1 MEPLRRPVIPPRP
14 GTLADTKHFKNCM
27 YSSRTVDVFSG
38 STRQKK
44 HRTGTVMSRTPS
56 DTITWGMMLRKLP
69 SIAKAIPRVVRGM
82 KVANVKD
89 PTQPCGLGWSFE
101 QATLR
106 NPDGPALLYGDV
118 ALTYAQVNQWA
129 NRIAHHFIEQGI
141 GKGDVVAVFI
151 ENRPELL
158 VTILAVAKVG
168 AISALLNTS
177 QTRDT
182 LVHSVNL
189 VKPVAIVVG
198 EELVP
203 AFVAVREKVSIEAM
217 RTWFVADQDT
227 CSHPGIAPPGFT
239 NLMTASLDADSENP
253 ASSQQVFF
261 DDACFYIYT
270 SGTTGLPKAGVF
282 KHGRWM
288 RSSASF
294 GMIALDMRPDDVVYC
309 TLPLY
314 HATGLCVC
322 WGSAVS
328 GASGFAIRRKFSAS
342 QFWSDVDKYRATTIG
357 YVGELCR
364 YLVDQPPCAEDGT
377 HGVRK
382 MIGNGLRPGAW
393 RAFKSRFAVEHI
405 CELYAASDGNIGFSN
420 ILNFDNTVG
429 FSLMSWEL
437 AAYDHDNGAPTR
449 GANGFMRKVG
459 KGEQGLLLAKID
471 DKAPLDGYTD
481 PQKTEKVVLHDV
493 FEKGDRYFNTGD
505 LLRNIG
511 FGHAQFVD
519 RLGDTYRWKGENV
532 STTEV
537 ENILLKYPHISEA
550 VAYGVEISNTNGRA
564 GMAAITPAE
573 SLATLD
579 FSELLAFVREQMPS
593 YAVPLFLRVKV
604 KMETTGTFKYQ
615 KTRLKDEAFDPHRT
629 GDDPIYAW
637 LPGTE
642 TYVQVTEQVLAD
654 IQGGKHRY

>member
-1 MEPLRRPVIPPRP
+1 M
-14 GTLADTKHFKNCM
+14 K
-27 YSSRTVDVFSG
+27 
-38 STRQKK
+38 
-44 HRTGTVMSRTPS
+44 RTPN

-69 SIAKAIPRVVRGM
+69 TIAKTIPRVVKGL

-89 PTQPCGLGWSFE
+89 PTQPCGLGWCFE

-106 NPDGPALLYGDV
+106 NPDGPALLQDDV
-118 ALTYAQVNQWA
+118 ALTYTQVNQWA
-129 NRIAHHFIEQGI
+129 NRIAHHLIDQGI

-182 LVHSVNL
+182 LVHSLSL
-189 VKPVAIVVG
+189 VAPVAIVVG
-198 EELVP
+198 GELVP
-203 AFVAVREKVSIEAM
+203 AFSQVREQVSIAPV
-217 RTWFVADQDT
+217 RTWFVSDQAT
-227 CSHPGIAPPGFT
+227 YNHPGIAPDGFV
-239 NLMTASLDADSENP
+239 NLMAASADAADANP

-261 DDACFYIYT
+261 DDPCFYIYT

-294 GMIALDMRPDDVVYC
+294 GLIALDMQPHDIVYC

-314 HATGLCVC
+314 HGTGLCVC
-322 WGSAVS
+322 WGSAIS

-342 QFWSDVDKYRATTIG
+342 QFWSDVRKYHATTLG

-364 YLVDQPPCAEDGT
+364 YLVDQPPSADDRQHSVT
-377 HGVRK
+377 K

-393 RAFKSRFAVEHI
+393 NAFKTRFGVKHI

-420 ILNFDNTVG
+420 ILNFDHTVG
-429 FSLMSWEL
+429 FSLMAWEL
-437 AAYDHDNGAPTR
+437 VSYDHESGQPIRNAK
-449 GANGFMRKVG
+449 GFMNKVA
-459 KGEQGLLLAKID
+459 KGEQGLLLARID

-481 PQKTEKVVLHDV
+481 PQKTAKVVFHDV
-493 FEKGDRYFNTGD
+493 FKKGDCYFNTGD

-537 ENILLKYPHISEA
+537 ENILLQYPHISEA
-550 VAYGVEISNTNGRA
+550 VAYGVEVHNTNGRA

-579 FSELLAFVREQMPS
+579 FSELLDFARQQMPA

-615 KTRLKDEAFDPHRT
+615 KTRLKEEAFDPGKT

-637 LPGTE
+637 LPGTQ

-654 IQGGKHRY
+654 IHGGKYRY

>member
-1 MEPLRRPVIPPRP
+1 MRH
-14 GTLADTKHFKNCM
+14 A
-27 YSSRTVDVFSG
+27 S
-38 STRQKK
+38 
-44 HRTGTVMSRTPS
+44 S
-56 DTITWGMMLRKLP
+56 DTITWSMMLRKLP
-69 SIAKAIPRVVRGM
+69 TIAKAIPRVVKGM
-82 KVANVKD
+82 KVANVTD
-89 PTQPCGLGWSFE
+89 PTQTCGLGWTFE

-106 NPDGPALLYGDV
+106 NPEGQAILQDDV
-118 ALTYAQVNQWA
+118 LLTYAQVNQWA
-129 NRIAHHFIEQGI
+129 NRIAHYLSAQGI

-158 VTILAVAKVG
+158 VTILALAKLG
-168 AISALLNTS
+168 AVSALLNTS

-182 LVHSVNL
+182 LIHSVNL
-189 VKPVAIVVG
+189 VAPVAIVLG
-198 EELVP
+198 EELQP
-203 AFVAVREKVSIEAM
+203 AFAAIREQVSIPAQ
-217 RTWFVADQDT
+217 RTWFIADRGT
-227 CSHPGIAPPGFT
+227 YSHPGIAPEGYV
-239 NLMTASLDADSENP
+239 NLISASADACTENP
-253 ASSQQVFF
+253 PSSGEVFF
-261 DDACFYIYT
+261 DDPCFYIYT

-294 GMIALDMRPDDVVYC
+294 GMIALNMTPDDVVYC

-322 WGSAVS
+322 WGSAIN

-342 QFWSDVDKYRATTIG
+342 QFWPDVRRYNATTLG

-364 YLVDQPPCAEDGT
+364 YLVDQPPSADDSR
-377 HGVRK
+377 HAVRK

-393 RAFKSRFAVEHI
+393 AEFKTRFAVEHI

-420 ILNFDNTVG
+420 ILNFDNTIG
-429 FSLMSWEL
+429 FSLMAWEL
-437 AAYDHDNGAPTR
+437 VAYDHDSGQPLRSAD
-449 GANGFMRKVG
+449 GFMRKVG
-459 KGEQGLLLAKID
+459 KGEQGLLLARID
-471 DKAPLDGYTD
+471 EKAPLDGYTD
-481 PQKTEKVVLHDV
+481 PQKTAKVVLHDV
-493 FEKGDRYFNTGD
+493 FSKGDRFFNTGD

-537 ENILLKYPHISEA
+537 ENLLLQHPHISEA
-550 VAYGVEISNTNGRA
+550 VAYGVEVRNTNGRA

-579 FSELLAFVREQMPS
+579 FAELLAFARQRMPA

-615 KTRLKDEAFDPHRT
+615 KTRLKNEGFDPGQT
-629 GDDPIYAW
+629 GEDPIYAW
-637 LPGTE
+637 LPGTQ
-642 TYVQVTEQVLAD
+642 TYVQVTDEILAD
-654 IQGGKHRY
+654 IHQGKYRY

>member
-1 MEPLRRPVIPPRP
+1 M
-14 GTLADTKHFKNCM
+14 
-27 YSSRTVDVFSG
+27 
-38 STRQKK
+38 
-44 HRTGTVMSRTPS
+44 S

-69 SIAKAIPRVVRGM
+69 SIAITLPRVIKGM
-82 KVANVKD
+82 KVANVTD
-89 PTQPCGLGWSFE
+89 PTQACGLAWSFE

-106 NPDGPALLYGDV
+106 NPNGPALLHDAV
-118 ALTYAQVNQWA
+118 SLSYAQVNQWA
-129 NRIAHHFIEQGI
+129 NRIAHHLISQGI
-141 GKGDVVAVFI
+141 GKGDVIAVFI

-168 AISALLNTS
+168 AVSALLNTS
-177 QTRDT
+177 QTGDA
-182 LVHSVNL
+182 LVHSLNL
-189 VKPVAIVVG
+189 VTPTAIVVG
-198 EELVP
+198 EELIQG
-203 AFVAVREKVSIEAM
+203 FLAVCERVSIAM
-217 RTWFVADQDT
+217 SRRWFVADQDT
-227 CSHPGIAPPGFT
+227 YDHPGLAPEGFI
-239 NLMTASLDADSENP
+239 NLMTASIDADSDNP
-253 ASSQQVFF
+253 ASSQQIFF
-261 DDACFYIYT
+261 DDPCFYIYT

-288 RSSASF
+288 RSCASF
-294 GMIALDMRPDDVVYC
+294 GMIALDMRPTDIVYC
-309 TLPLY
+309 PLPLY

-328 GASGFAIRRKFSAS
+328 GAAGFAMRRKFSAS
-342 QFWSDVDKYRATTIG
+342 RFWSDVRTYRATTLG

-364 YLVDQPPCAEDGT
+364 YLVDQPPAADDRQHAVT
-377 HGVRK
+377 R

-393 RAFKSRFAVEHI
+393 RAFKTRFGVRHI
-405 CELYAASDGNIGFSN
+405 CELYAASDGNIGFTN

-437 AAYDHDNGAPTR
+437 AAYDHDSGAPIR
-449 GANGFMRKVG
+449 AANGFMRKVG

-481 PQKTEKVVLHDV
+481 PQKTEKVVLRDV
-493 FEKGDRYFNTGD
+493 FVKGDRYFNTGD

-537 ENILLKYPHISEA
+537 ENMLLRHPQVSEA
-550 VAYGVEISNTNGRA
+550 VAYGVQIHNTNGRA

-579 FSELLAFVREQMPS
+579 FSELLAFLRQQLPA

-615 KTRLKDEAFDPHRT
+615 KNRLKDEAFDPVKT

-637 LPGTE
+637 LPGTD
-642 TYVQVTEQVLAD
+642 TYVQVTGPLLAN
-654 IQGGKHRY
+654 IQGGRYRY

>member
-1 MEPLRRPVIPPRP
+1 M
-14 GTLADTKHFKNCM
+14 
-27 YSSRTVDVFSG
+27 
-38 STRQKK
+38 
-44 HRTGTVMSRTPS
+44 S
-56 DTITWGMMLRKLP
+56 DTITWSMMLRKLP
-69 SIAKAIPRVVRGM
+69 SIAKAIPRVVKGM

-89 PTQPCGLGWSFE
+89 PTQACGLGWTFE

-106 NPDGPALLYGDV
+106 NPDGPALLQGDV
-118 ALTYAQVNQWA
+118 TLSYAQVNQWA
-129 NRIAHHFIEQGI
+129 NRIAHHLITQGI
-141 GKGDVVAVFI
+141 RKGDVVAVFL

-182 LVHSVNL
+182 LAHSLNL
-189 VKPVAIVVG
+189 VAPAAIIVG

-203 AFVAVREKVSIEAM
+203 AFSAVHERVSIEPT

-227 CSHPGIAPPGFT
+227 YRHPGHAPDGFI
-239 NLMTASLDADSENP
+239 NLMSASAQASSENP

-261 DDACFYIYT
+261 DDPCFYIYT

-294 GMIALDMRPDDVVYC
+294 GQIALNMQPEDVVYC

-322 WGSAVS
+322 WGAAIS
-328 GASGFAIRRKFSAS
+328 GAAGFAIRRKFSAS
-342 QFWSDVDKYRATTIG
+342 QFWSDVRKYQATTLG

-364 YLVDQPPCAEDGT
+364 YLVDQPPTAEDSK
-377 HGVRK
+377 HRVSK

-393 RAFKSRFAVEHI
+393 REFKTRFAVEHI
-405 CELYAASDGNIGFSN
+405 CELYAASDGNIGFTN
-420 ILNFDNTVG
+420 ILNFDNTIG
-429 FSLMSWEL
+429 FSLMAWEL
-437 AAYDHDNGAPTR
+437 VAYDHDSGLPIRDAK
-449 GANGFMRKVG
+449 GFMRKVA
-459 KGEQGLLLAKID
+459 KGEQGLLLARID

-493 FEKGDRYFNTGD
+493 FTRGDRYFNTGD

-537 ENILLKYPHISEA
+537 ENILLQHPNISEA
-550 VAYGVEISNTNGRA
+550 VAYGVEIHNTNGRA

-579 FSELLAFVREQMPS
+579 FSELLAFAREQMPA

-615 KTRLKDEAFDPHRT
+615 KTRLKDEAFDPGKT

-637 LPGTE
+637 LPGTQ
-642 TYVQVTEQVLAD
+642 TYVQVTDQILAD
-654 IQGGKHRY
+654 IRGGKYRY

>member
-1 MEPLRRPVIPPRP
+1 MRH
-14 GTLADTKHFKNCM
+14 A
-27 YSSRTVDVFSG
+27 
-38 STRQKK
+38 
-44 HRTGTVMSRTPS
+44 PS

-69 SIAKAIPRVVRGM
+69 MIAKAIPRVVKGM
-82 KVANVKD
+82 KAANVTD
-89 PTQPCGLGWSFE
+89 PTQSCGLGWTFE

-106 NPDGPALLYGDV
+106 NPDGPALMQGDV
-118 ALTYAQVNQWA
+118 RLTYAQVNQWA
-129 NRIAHHFIEQGI
+129 NRIAHYLSGQGI

-158 VTILAVAKVG
+158 VTILALAKVG
-168 AISALLNTS
+168 AVSALLNTA

-182 LVHSVNL
+182 LIHSVNL
-189 VKPVAIVVG
+189 VAPVAIVVG
-198 EELVP
+198 EELLP
-203 AFVAVREKVSIEAM
+203 AFAAVREHVSIAVQ
-217 RTWFVADQDT
+217 RIWFVADQDT
-227 CSHPGIAPPGFT
+227 YSHPGIAPEGHI
-239 NLMTASLDADSENP
+239 NLISASVDASSDNP
-253 ASSQQVFF
+253 PSSQQIFCN
-261 DDACFYIYT
+261 DPCFYIYT

-294 GMIALDMRPDDVVYC
+294 GMIALDMSPDDVVYC

-322 WGSAVS
+322 WGSAVN
-328 GASGFAIRRKFSAS
+328 GAAGFAIRRKFSAS
-342 QFWSDVDKYRATTIG
+342 QFWNDVRRYRATTIG

-364 YLVDQPPCAEDGT
+364 YLVDQPPNADDSR
-377 HGVRK
+377 HDVRK

-393 RAFKSRFAVEHI
+393 AEFKSRFAVEHI
-405 CELYAASDGNIGFSN
+405 CELYAASDGNIGFTN
-420 ILNFDNTVG
+420 VLNFDNTIG
-429 FSLMSWEL
+429 FSLMAWEL
-437 AAYDHDNGAPTR
+437 VAYDHDTGEPLRSAD
-449 GANGFMRKVG
+449 GFMRKVG
-459 KGEQGLLLAKID
+459 KGEQGLLLARID
-471 DKAPLDGYTD
+471 EKAPLDGYTD
-481 PQKTEKVVLHDV
+481 PQKTARVVLHDV
-493 FEKGDRYFNTGD
+493 FSKGDRYFNTGD

-537 ENILLKYPHISEA
+537 ENLLLQHPHISEA
-550 VAYGVEISNTNGRA
+550 VAYGVEIPNTNGRA

-579 FSELLAFVREQMPS
+579 FAELLAFARERLPA

-615 KTRLKDEAFDPHRT
+615 KTRLKNEAFDPSQT
-629 GDDPIYAW
+629 GGDPIYAW
-637 LPGTE
+637 LPGTQ
-642 TYVQVTEQVLAD
+642 TYSRVSEQVLAE
-654 IQGGKHRY
+654 ILEGKHRY

>member
-1 MEPLRRPVIPPRP
+1 
-14 GTLADTKHFKNCM
+14 
-27 YSSRTVDVFSG
+27 
-38 STRQKK
+38 
-44 HRTGTVMSRTPS
+44 MSRTS
-56 DTITWGMMLRKLP
+56 NDTITWGMMLRKLP
-69 SIAKAIPRVVRGM
+69 SIAKAIPRVVKGM
-82 KVANVKD
+82 KAANVKD
-89 PTQPCGLGWSFE
+89 PTQACGLGWSFE

-106 NPDGPALLYGDV
+106 NPDGPALLQGDV
-118 ALTYAQVNQWA
+118 TLSYSEVNQWA
-129 NRIAHHFIEQGI
+129 NRIAHHLIGQGI

-189 VKPVAIVVG
+189 VAPVAIIVG

-203 AFVAVREKVSIEAM
+203 VYLAVRDRVSIKIA

-227 CSHPGIAPPGFT
+227 SHQPGIAPEGFI
-239 NLMTASLDADSENP
+239 NLMTVSLDDASDNP
-253 ASSQQVFF
+253 ASSRQIFF
-261 DDACFYIYT
+261 DDPCFYIYT

-342 QFWSDVDKYRATTIG
+342 QFWSDVRKYQATTIG

-364 YLVDQPPCAEDGT
+364 YLVDQPPSADDSR
-377 HGVRK
+377 HDVKK

-393 RAFKSRFAVEHI
+393 NEFKTRFAVNHI
-405 CELYAASDGNIGFSN
+405 CELYAASDGNIGFTN
-420 ILNFDNTVG
+420 ILNFDNTIG

-437 AAYDHDNGAPTR
+437 VAYDHDSGAPIR
-449 GANGFMRKVG
+449 QANGLMRKVA

-481 PQKTEKVVLHDV
+481 PQKTAKVVLEDV

-537 ENILLKYPHISEA
+537 ENILLQHPHISEA
-550 VAYGVEISNTNGRA
+550 VAYGVEIRNTNGRA

-579 FSELLAFVREQMPS
+579 FSELLAFAREQMPA

-615 KTRLKDEAFDPHRT
+615 KTRLKDEAFDPGKT

-637 LPGTE
+637 LPGTQ
-642 TYVQVTEQVLAD
+642 TYVQVTEQLLSD
-654 IQGGKHRY
+654 IHGGKYRY

>member
-1 MEPLRRPVIPPRP
+1 MRH
-14 GTLADTKHFKNCM
+14 A
-27 YSSRTVDVFSG
+27 S
-38 STRQKK
+38 
-44 HRTGTVMSRTPS
+44 S
-56 DTITWGMMLRKLP
+56 DTITWSMMLRKLP
-69 SIAKAIPRVVRGM
+69 TIAKAIPRVVKGM
-82 KVANVKD
+82 KVANVTD
-89 PTQPCGLGWSFE
+89 PTQTCGLGWTFE

-106 NPDGPALLYGDV
+106 NPEGQAILQDDV
-118 ALTYAQVNQWA
+118 LLTYAQVNQWA
-129 NRIAHHFIEQGI
+129 NRIAHYLSAQGI

-158 VTILAVAKVG
+158 VTILALAKLG
-168 AISALLNTS
+168 AVSALLNTS

-182 LVHSVNL
+182 LIHSVNL
-189 VKPVAIVVG
+189 VAPVAIVLG
-198 EELVP
+198 EELQP
-203 AFVAVREKVSIEAM
+203 AFAAIREQVSIPAQ
-217 RTWFVADQDT
+217 RTWFIADRDT
-227 CSHPGIAPPGFT
+227 YSHPGIAPEGYV
-239 NLMTASLDADSENP
+239 NLISASADACTENP
-253 ASSQQVFF
+253 PSSGEVFF
-261 DDACFYIYT
+261 DDPCFYIYT

-294 GMIALDMRPDDVVYC
+294 GMIALNMTPDDVVYC

-322 WGSAVS
+322 WGSAIN

-342 QFWSDVDKYRATTIG
+342 QFWPDVRRYNATTLG

-364 YLVDQPPCAEDGT
+364 YLVDQPPSADDSR
-377 HGVRK
+377 HAVRK

-393 RAFKSRFAVEHI
+393 AEFKTRFAVEHI

-420 ILNFDNTVG
+420 ILNFDNTIG
-429 FSLMSWEL
+429 FSLMAWEL
-437 AAYDHDNGAPTR
+437 VAYDHDSGQPLRSAD
-449 GANGFMRKVG
+449 GFMRKVG
-459 KGEQGLLLAKID
+459 KGEQGLLLARID
-471 DKAPLDGYTD
+471 EKAPLDGYTD
-481 PQKTEKVVLHDV
+481 PQKTAKVVLHDV
-493 FEKGDRYFNTGD
+493 FSKGDRFFNTGD

-537 ENILLKYPHISEA
+537 ENLLLQHPHISEA
-550 VAYGVEISNTNGRA
+550 VAYGVEVRNTNGRA

-579 FSELLAFVREQMPS
+579 FAELLAFARQRMPA

-604 KMETTGTFKYQ
+604 KMETTRTFKYQ
-615 KTRLKDEAFDPHRT
+615 KTRLKNEGFDPGQT

-637 LPGTE
+637 LPGTQ
-642 TYVQVTEQVLAD
+642 TYVQVTDEILAD
-654 IQGGKHRY
+654 IHQGKYRY

>member
-1 MEPLRRPVIPPRP
+1 MRH
-14 GTLADTKHFKNCM
+14 A
-27 YSSRTVDVFSG
+27 S
-38 STRQKK
+38 
-44 HRTGTVMSRTPS
+44 S
-56 DTITWGMMLRKLP
+56 DTITWSMMLRKLP
-69 SIAKAIPRVVRGM
+69 TIAKAIPRVVKGM
-82 KVANVKD
+82 KVANVTD
-89 PTQPCGLGWSFE
+89 PTQTCGLGWTFE

-106 NPDGPALLYGDV
+106 NPEGQAILQDDV
-118 ALTYAQVNQWA
+118 LLTYAQVNQWA
-129 NRIAHHFIEQGI
+129 NRIAHYLSAQGI

-158 VTILAVAKVG
+158 VTILALAKLG
-168 AISALLNTS
+168 AVSALLNTS

-182 LVHSVNL
+182 LIHSVNL
-189 VKPVAIVVG
+189 VAPVAIVLG
-198 EELVP
+198 EELQP
-203 AFVAVREKVSIEAM
+203 AFAAIREQVSIPAQ
-217 RTWFVADQDT
+217 RTWFIADRDT
-227 CSHPGIAPPGFT
+227 YSHPGIAPEGYV
-239 NLMTASLDADSENP
+239 NLISASADACTENP
-253 ASSQQVFF
+253 PSSGEVFF
-261 DDACFYIYT
+261 DDPCFYIYT

-294 GMIALDMRPDDVVYC
+294 GLIALNMCPNDVVYC

-322 WGSAVS
+322 WGSAIN

-342 QFWSDVDKYRATTIG
+342 QFWPDVRRYNATTLG

-364 YLVDQPPCAEDGT
+364 YLVDQPPSADDSR
-377 HGVRK
+377 HAVRK

-393 RAFKSRFAVEHI
+393 AEFKTRFAVEHI

-420 ILNFDNTVG
+420 ILNFDNTIG
-429 FSLMSWEL
+429 FSLMAWEL
-437 AAYDHDNGAPTR
+437 VAYDHDSGQPLRSAD
-449 GANGFMRKVG
+449 GFMRKVG
-459 KGEQGLLLAKID
+459 KGEQGLLLARID
-471 DKAPLDGYTD
+471 EKAPLDGYTD
-481 PQKTEKVVLHDV
+481 PQKTAKVVLHDV
-493 FEKGDRYFNTGD
+493 FSKGDRFFNSGD

-537 ENILLKYPHISEA
+537 ENLLLQHPHISEA
-550 VAYGVEISNTNGRA
+550 VAYGVEVRNTNGRA

-579 FSELLAFVREQMPS
+579 FAELLAFARQRMPA

-615 KTRLKDEAFDPHRT
+615 KTRLKNEGFDPGQT

-637 LPGTE
+637 LPGTQ
-642 TYVQVTEQVLAD
+642 TYVQVTDEILAD
-654 IQGGKHRY
+654 IHQGKYRY

>member
-1 MEPLRRPVIPPRP
+1 
-14 GTLADTKHFKNCM
+14 
-27 YSSRTVDVFSG
+27 
-38 STRQKK
+38 
-44 HRTGTVMSRTPS
+44 MSRTLN

-69 SIAKAIPRVVRGM
+69 SIAKAIPRVVKGM
-82 KVANVKD
+82 KAANVKD

-106 NPDGPALLYGDV
+106 NPDGPALLQGEV

-129 NRIAHHFIEQGI
+129 NRIAHHLIAQGI
-141 GKGDVVAVFI
+141 GKGDVVAIFI

-182 LVHSVNL
+182 LAHSLNL
-189 VKPVAIVVG
+189 VAPVAIVVG

-203 AFVAVREKVSIEAM
+203 AFNAVRERVSIDAA
-217 RTWFVADQDT
+217 RTWFVADRDT
-227 CSHPGIAPPGFT
+227 YRDPGNSPDDFI
-239 NLMTASLDADSENP
+239 NLMTVSAQACSDNP
-253 ASSQQVFF
+253 VSSQQVFL
-261 DDACFYIYT
+261 DDPCFYIYT

-294 GMIALDMRPDDVVYC
+294 GLIALDMQPQDVVYC

-322 WGSAVS
+322 WGSAIS

-342 QFWSDVDKYRATTIG
+342 QFWSDVRKYRATTLG

-364 YLVDQPPCAEDGT
+364 YLVDQPRSVDDSRHSVT
-377 HGVRK
+377 K

-393 RAFKSRFAVEHI
+393 SEFKTRFAIDHI
-405 CELYAASDGNIGFSN
+405 CELYAASDGNIGFTN
-420 ILNFDNTVG
+420 ILNFDNTIG
-429 FSLMSWEL
+429 FSLMAWEL
-437 AAYDHDNGAPTR
+437 VAYDHDSGAPTR
-449 GANGFMRKVG
+449 DTKGFMRKVA
-459 KGEQGLLLAKID
+459 KGEQGLLLARID

-481 PQKTEKVVLHDV
+481 PQKTAKVVLHDV
-493 FEKGDRYFNTGD
+493 FKKGDRYFNTGD

-537 ENILLKYPHISEA
+537 ENILLQHPQIAEA
-550 VAYGVEISNTNGRA
+550 VAYGVEIHNTNGRA

-579 FSELLAFVREQMPS
+579 FSELLAFARQQMPA

-615 KTRLKDEAFDPHRT
+615 KTRLKDEAFDPNKT

-637 LPGTE
+637 LPGTQ
-642 TYVQVTEQVLAD
+642 TYVQVTQQVLAD
-654 IQGGKHRY
+654 IQDGKYRY

>member
-1 MEPLRRPVIPPRP
+1 MLS
-14 GTLADTKHFKNCM
+14 
-27 YSSRTVDVFSG
+27 YS
-38 STRQKK
+38 
-44 HRTGTVMSRTPS
+44 
-56 DTITWGMMLRKLP
+56 
-69 SIAKAIPRVVRGM
+69 
-82 KVANVKD
+82 
-89 PTQPCGLGWSFE
+89 E
-101 QATLR
+101 
-106 NPDGPALLYGDV
+106 
-118 ALTYAQVNQWA
+118 VNQWA
-129 NRIAHHFIEQGI
+129 NRIAHHLIDQGI

-189 VKPVAIVVG
+189 VAPVAIIVG

-203 AFVAVREKVSIEAM
+203 AYLEVCDRVAIKTA

-227 CSHPGIAPPGFT
+227 SRQPGIAPEGFI
-239 NLMTASLDADSENP
+239 NLMTVSLDDATDNP
-253 ASSQQVFF
+253 ASSQQIFF
-261 DDACFYIYT
+261 DDPCFYIYT

-342 QFWSDVDKYRATTIG
+342 QFWNDVRKYRATTIG

-364 YLVDQPPCAEDGT
+364 YLVDQSPSADDSQ
-377 HGVRK
+377 HDVKK

-393 RAFKSRFAVEHI
+393 NEFKTRFAVNHI
-405 CELYAASDGNIGFSN
+405 CELYAASDGNIGFTN
-420 ILNFDNTVG
+420 ILNFNNTIG

-437 AAYDHDNGAPTR
+437 VAYDHDSGAPIR
-449 GANGFMRKVG
+449 KANGLMRKVA

-481 PQKTEKVVLHDV
+481 PQKTAKVVLHDV
-493 FEKGDRYFNTGD
+493 FQKGDRYFNTGD

-537 ENILLKYPHISEA
+537 ENILLQHPHISEA
-550 VAYGVEISNTNGRA
+550 VAYGVEIRNTNGRA

-579 FSELLAFVREQMPS
+579 FSELLAFAREQMPA

-615 KTRLKDEAFDPHRT
+615 KTRLKDEAFDPGRT

-637 LPGTE
+637 LPGTQ
-642 TYVQVTEQVLAD
+642 TYVQVTEQLLTD
-654 IQGGKHRY
+654 IHGGKYRY

>member
-1 MEPLRRPVIPPRP
+1 M
-14 GTLADTKHFKNCM
+14 
-27 YSSRTVDVFSG
+27 
-38 STRQKK
+38 
-44 HRTGTVMSRTPS
+44 S

-69 SIAKAIPRVVRGM
+69 TIAKAIPRVVKGM

-106 NPDGPALLYGDV
+106 NPDGLALLQDEV
-118 ALTYAQVNQWA
+118 ALTYTQVNQWA
-129 NRIAHHFIEQGI
+129 NRIAHHLIAQGI
-141 GKGDVVAVFI
+141 GKGDVVAIFI

-168 AISALLNTS
+168 AISALLNTL

-182 LVHSVNL
+182 LVHSLNL
-189 VKPVAIVVG
+189 VAPVAIIVG

-203 AFVAVREKVSIEAM
+203 AVSAVRERFSIAQT
-217 RTWFVADQDT
+217 RTWVVADCDT
-227 CSHPGIAPPGFT
+227 YRQSGISPDGFI
-239 NLMTASLDADSENP
+239 NLMTASVDAPDGNP

-288 RSSASF
+288 KAYGSF
-294 GMIALDMRPDDVVYC
+294 GMIALDMRPDDIVYC

-314 HATGLCVC
+314 HGTGLCVS
-322 WGSAVS
+322 WGSALA

-342 QFWSDVDKYRATTIG
+342 QFWDDARKFKATTTC

-364 YLVDQPPCAEDGT
+364 YLIDQPPAGNDGDNP
-377 HGVRK
+377 VVK
-382 MIGNGLRPGAW
+382 MIGNGLRAGVW
-393 RAFKSRFAVEHI
+393 IDFKTRFNIERV
-405 CELYAASDGNIGFSN
+405 CELYAASDGNIGFTN

-429 FSLMSWEL
+429 FALNAWSLVE
-437 AAYDHDNGAPTR
+437 YEHDTGEPR
-449 GANGFMRKVG
+449 RSANGFMKKVG
-459 KGEQGLLLAKID
+459 KGGQGLLLAKID
-471 DKAPLDGYTD
+471 DNAPFDGYTD
-481 PQKTEKVVLHDV
+481 PEKNKKVVLYDV
-493 FEKGDRYFNTGD
+493 FEKGDRYFNSGD
-505 LLRNIG
+505 LIRDIG

-537 ENILLKYPHISEA
+537 ENIMVQHPHIVEA
-550 VAYGVEISNTNGRA
+550 VAYGVEIKNTNGRA
-564 GMAAITPAE
+564 GMAAITPSAPLE
-573 SLATLD
+573 QLD
-579 FSELLAFVREQMPS
+579 FCDLLRFVKSQMPH
-593 YAVPLFLRVKV
+593 YAVPMFLRIKTC
-604 KMETTGTFKYQ
+604 METTGTFKYQ
-615 KTRLKDEAFDPHRT
+615 KTKLKTEAFDPSQT
-629 GDDPIYAW
+629 GEDPVYAW

-642 TYVQVTEQVLAD
+642 TYVRVTEQVLQD
-654 IQGGKHRY
+654 IHGGKFRY

>member
-1 MEPLRRPVIPPRP
+1 MRH
-14 GTLADTKHFKNCM
+14 A
-27 YSSRTVDVFSG
+27 S
-38 STRQKK
+38 
-44 HRTGTVMSRTPS
+44 S
-56 DTITWGMMLRKLP
+56 DTITWSMMLRKLP
-69 SIAKAIPRVVRGM
+69 TIAKAIPRVVKGM
-82 KVANVKD
+82 KVANVTD
-89 PTQPCGLGWSFE
+89 PTQTCGLGWTFE

-106 NPDGPALLYGDV
+106 NPEGQAILQDNVL
-118 ALTYAQVNQWA
+118 LTYAQVNQWA
-129 NRIAHHFIEQGI
+129 NRIAHYLSAQGI

-158 VTILAVAKVG
+158 VTILALAKLG
-168 AISALLNTS
+168 AVSALLNTS

-182 LVHSVNL
+182 LIHSVNL
-189 VKPVAIVVG
+189 VAPVAIVLG
-198 EELVP
+198 EELQP
-203 AFVAVREKVSIEAM
+203 AFAAIREQVSIPAQ
-217 RTWFVADQDT
+217 RTWFIADRDT
-227 CSHPGIAPPGFT
+227 YSHPGIAPEGYV
-239 NLMTASLDADSENP
+239 NLISASADACTENP
-253 ASSQQVFF
+253 PSSGEVFF
-261 DDACFYIYT
+261 DDPCFYIYT

-294 GMIALDMRPDDVVYC
+294 GMIALNMTPDDVVYC

-322 WGSAVS
+322 WGSAIN

-342 QFWSDVDKYRATTIG
+342 QFWPDVRRYNATTLG

-364 YLVDQPPCAEDGT
+364 YLVDQPPSADDSR
-377 HGVRK
+377 HAVRK

-393 RAFKSRFAVEHI
+393 AEFKTRFAVEHI

-420 ILNFDNTVG
+420 ILNFDNTIG
-429 FSLMSWEL
+429 FSLMAWEL
-437 AAYDHDNGAPTR
+437 VAYDHDSGQPLRSAD
-449 GANGFMRKVG
+449 GFMRKVG
-459 KGEQGLLLAKID
+459 KGEQGLLLARID
-471 DKAPLDGYTD
+471 EKAPLDGYTD
-481 PQKTEKVVLHDV
+481 PQKTAKVVLHDV
-493 FEKGDRYFNTGD
+493 FSKGDRFFNTGD

-537 ENILLKYPHISEA
+537 ENLLLQHPHISEA
-550 VAYGVEISNTNGRA
+550 VAYGVEVRNTNGRA

-579 FSELLAFVREQMPS
+579 FAELLAFARQRMPA

-615 KTRLKDEAFDPHRT
+615 KTRLKNEGFDPGQT

-637 LPGTE
+637 LPGTQ
-642 TYVQVTEQVLAD
+642 TYVQVTDEILAD
-654 IQGGKHRY
+654 IHQGKYRY

>member
-1 MEPLRRPVIPPRP
+1 
-14 GTLADTKHFKNCM
+14 
-27 YSSRTVDVFSG
+27 
-38 STRQKK
+38 
-44 HRTGTVMSRTPS
+44 MSHASS
-56 DTITWGMMLRKLP
+56 DTITWSMMLRKLP
-69 SIAKAIPRVVRGM
+69 TIAKAIPRVVKGM
-82 KVANVKD
+82 KVANVTD
-89 PTQPCGLGWSFE
+89 PTQTCGLGWTFE

-106 NPDGPALLYGDV
+106 NPEGLSLLHGDV
-118 ALTYAQVNQWA
+118 LLTYAQANQWA
-129 NRIAHHFIEQGI
+129 NRIAHYLSAQGI

-158 VTILAVAKVG
+158 VTILALAKLG
-168 AISALLNTS
+168 AVSALLNTS
-177 QTRDT
+177 QTRET
-182 LVHSVNL
+182 LIHSVNL
-189 VKPVAIVVG
+189 VAPVAIVLG
-198 EELVP
+198 EELQP
-203 AFVAVREKVSIEAM
+203 AFAAIREQVSITAQ
-217 RTWFVADQDT
+217 RTWFIADRDT
-227 CSHPGIAPPGFT
+227 YCHPGIAPDGYV
-239 NLMTASLDADSENP
+239 NLISASAD
-253 ASSQQVFF
+253 ASSDNPPSSGEVFF
-261 DDACFYIYT
+261 DDPCFYIYT

-294 GMIALDMRPDDVVYC
+294 GTIALNMGPDDVVYC

-322 WGSAVS
+322 WGSAIN

-342 QFWSDVDKYRATTIG
+342 QFWKDVRRYRATTIG

-364 YLVDQPPCAEDGT
+364 YLVDQPPSADDSRHE
-377 HGVRK
+377 VRK

-393 RAFKSRFAVEHI
+393 AEFKTRFAVEHI

-420 ILNFDNTVG
+420 ILNFDNTIG
-429 FSLMSWEL
+429 FSLMAWEL
-437 AAYDHDNGAPTR
+437 VAYDHDSGEPLRSTD
-449 GANGFMRKVG
+449 GFMRKVG
-459 KGEQGLLLAKID
+459 KGEQGLLLARID
-471 DKAPLDGYTD
+471 EKAPLDGYTD
-481 PQKTEKVVLHDV
+481 PQKTAKVVLHDV
-493 FEKGDRYFNTGD
+493 FSKGDRYFNTGD

-537 ENILLKYPHISEA
+537 ENLLLQHPHISEA
-550 VAYGVEISNTNGRA
+550 VAYGVEVRNTNGRA

-579 FSELLAFVREQMPS
+579 FAELLAFARQRMPA

-615 KTRLKDEAFDPHRT
+615 KTRLKNEGFDPGQT

-637 LPGTE
+637 LPGTQ
-642 TYVQVTEQVLAD
+642 TYVQVTDEVLAD
-654 IQGGKHRY
+654 IHQGKYRY

>member
-1 MEPLRRPVIPPRP
+1 MRH
-14 GTLADTKHFKNCM
+14 A
-27 YSSRTVDVFSG
+27 
-38 STRQKK
+38 
-44 HRTGTVMSRTPS
+44 PS
-56 DTITWGMMLRKLP
+56 DTITWSMMLRKLP
-69 SIAKAIPRVVRGM
+69 TIAKAIPRMVKGM
-82 KVANVKD
+82 KVANVTD
-89 PTQPCGLGWSFE
+89 PTQTCGLGWTFE

-106 NPDGPALLYGDV
+106 NPEGLAILQDNVL
-118 ALTYAQVNQWA
+118 LTYAQVNQWA
-129 NRIAHHFIEQGI
+129 NRIAHYLSAQGI

-158 VTILAVAKVG
+158 VAILALAKLG
-168 AISALLNTS
+168 AVSALLNTS

-182 LVHSVNL
+182 LIHSINL
-189 VKPVAIVVG
+189 VAPVAIVLG
-198 EELVP
+198 EELQP
-203 AFVAVREKVSIEAM
+203 AFAAIREQVSIPAQ
-217 RTWFVADQDT
+217 RTWFIADRDT
-227 CSHPGIAPPGFT
+227 YSHPGIAPEGYL
-239 NLMTASLDADSENP
+239 NLISASADASGDNP
-253 ASSQQVFF
+253 PSSGEVFF
-261 DDACFYIYT
+261 NDPCFYIYT

-294 GMIALDMRPDDVVYC
+294 GMIALNMTPDDVVYC

-322 WGSAVS
+322 WGSAIN

-342 QFWSDVDKYRATTIG
+342 QFWPDVRRYNATTLG

-364 YLVDQPPCAEDGT
+364 YLVDQPPSADDSR
-377 HGVRK
+377 HAVRK

-393 RAFKSRFAVEHI
+393 AEFKTRFAVEHI

-420 ILNFDNTVG
+420 ILNFDNTIG
-429 FSLMSWEL
+429 FSLMAWEL
-437 AAYDHDNGAPTR
+437 VAYDHDSGQPLR
-449 GANGFMRKVG
+449 SANGFMRKVG
-459 KGEQGLLLAKID
+459 KGEQGLLLARID
-471 DKAPLDGYTD
+471 EKAPLDGYTD
-481 PQKTEKVVLHDV
+481 PEKTAKVVLHDV
-493 FEKGDRYFNTGD
+493 FSKGDRFFNTGD

-537 ENILLKYPHISEA
+537 ENLLLQHPHISEA
-550 VAYGVEISNTNGRA
+550 VAYGVEVRNTNGRA

-579 FSELLAFVREQMPS
+579 FTELLAFARQRMPA

-615 KTRLKDEAFDPHRT
+615 KTRLKNEGFDPAQT

-637 LPGTE
+637 LPGTQ
-642 TYVQVTEQVLAD
+642 TYVQVTDQVLAD
-654 IQGGKHRY
+654 IHQGKYRY

>member
-1 MEPLRRPVIPPRP
+1 M
-14 GTLADTKHFKNCM
+14 K
-27 YSSRTVDVFSG
+27 
-38 STRQKK
+38 
-44 HRTGTVMSRTPS
+44 RTPN

-69 SIAKAIPRVVRGM
+69 TIAKVIPRVVKGL

-89 PTQPCGLGWSFE
+89 PTQPCGLGWCFE

-106 NPDGPALLYGDV
+106 NPDGPALLQGDV
-118 ALTYAQVNQWA
+118 ALTYTQVNQWA
-129 NRIAHHFIEQGI
+129 NRIAHHLIAQGI

-182 LVHSVNL
+182 LLHSLNL
-189 VKPVAIVVG
+189 VAPVAIIVG
-198 EELVP
+198 GELVP
-203 AFVAVREKVSIEAM
+203 AFSQVRERVSITSA
-217 RTWFVADQDT
+217 RTWFVADQAT
-227 CSHPGIAPPGFT
+227 YHHPGIAPDGFV
-239 NLMTASLDADSENP
+239 NLMAASADASDDNP
-253 ASSQQVFF
+253 VNGQQVFF
-261 DDACFYIYT
+261 DDPCFYIYT

-294 GMIALDMRPDDVVYC
+294 GLIALDMQPHDIVYC

-314 HATGLCVC
+314 HGTGLCVC
-322 WGSAVS
+322 WGSAIS

-342 QFWSDVDKYRATTIG
+342 QFWSDVRQYRATTLG

-364 YLVDQPPCAEDGT
+364 YLVDQPPGVDDRQ
-377 HGVRK
+377 HGVNK
-382 MIGNGLRPGAW
+382 MIGNGMRPGAW
-393 RAFKSRFAVEHI
+393 NAFKTRFGVKHI

-420 ILNFDNTVG
+420 ILNFDHTIG
-429 FSLMSWEL
+429 FSLMAWEL
-437 AAYDHDNGAPTR
+437 VAYDHDSGQPIRNAK
-449 GANGFMRKVG
+449 GFMNKVA
-459 KGEQGLLLAKID
+459 KGAQGLLLARID

-493 FEKGDRYFNTGD
+493 FKKGDRYFNTGD

-537 ENILLKYPHISEA
+537 ENILLQFPHISEA
-550 VAYGVEISNTNGRA
+550 VAYGVEVHNTNGRA

-579 FSELLAFVREQMPS
+579 FSELLDFARQQMPA

-615 KTRLKDEAFDPHRT
+615 KTRLKEEAFDPGKT

-637 LPGTE
+637 LPGTQ

-654 IQGGKHRY
+654 IQGGKYRY

>member
-1 MEPLRRPVIPPRP
+1 MRH
-14 GTLADTKHFKNCM
+14 A
-27 YSSRTVDVFSG
+27 S
-38 STRQKK
+38 
-44 HRTGTVMSRTPS
+44 S
-56 DTITWGMMLRKLP
+56 DTITWSMMLRKLP
-69 SIAKAIPRVVRGM
+69 TIAKAIPRVVRGM
-82 KVANVKD
+82 KVANVTD
-89 PTQPCGLGWSFE
+89 PTQTCGLGWTFE

-106 NPDGPALLYGDV
+106 NPEGQAILQDDV
-118 ALTYAQVNQWA
+118 LLTYAQVNQWA
-129 NRIAHHFIEQGI
+129 NRIAHYLSAQGI

-158 VTILAVAKVG
+158 VTILALAKLG
-168 AISALLNTS
+168 AVSALLNTS

-182 LVHSVNL
+182 LIHSVNL
-189 VKPVAIVVG
+189 VAPVAIVLG
-198 EELVP
+198 EELQP
-203 AFVAVREKVSIEAM
+203 AFAAIREQVSIPAQ
-217 RTWFVADQDT
+217 RIWFIADRDT
-227 CSHPGIAPPGFT
+227 YNHPGNAPEGYV
-239 NLMTASLDADSENP
+239 NLISASADACTENP
-253 ASSQQVFF
+253 PSSGEVFF
-261 DDACFYIYT
+261 NDPCFYIYT

-294 GMIALDMRPDDVVYC
+294 GLIALNMCPNDVVYC

-322 WGSAVS
+322 WGSAIN

-342 QFWSDVDKYRATTIG
+342 QFWPDVRRYNATTLG

-364 YLVDQPPCAEDGT
+364 YLVDQPPSADDSR
-377 HGVRK
+377 HAVRK

-393 RAFKSRFAVEHI
+393 AEFKTRFAVEHI

-420 ILNFDNTVG
+420 ILNFDNTIG
-429 FSLMSWEL
+429 FSLMAWEL
-437 AAYDHDNGAPTR
+437 VAYDHDSGQPLRSAD
-449 GANGFMRKVG
+449 GFMRKVG
-459 KGEQGLLLAKID
+459 KGEQGLLLARID
-471 DKAPLDGYTD
+471 EKAPLDGYTD
-481 PQKTEKVVLHDV
+481 PQKTAKVVLHDV
-493 FEKGDRYFNTGD
+493 FSKGDRFFNTGD

-537 ENILLKYPHISEA
+537 ENLLLQHPHISEA
-550 VAYGVEISNTNGRA
+550 VAYGVEVRNTNGRA

-579 FSELLAFVREQMPS
+579 FAELLAFARQRMPA

-615 KTRLKDEAFDPHRT
+615 KTRLKNEGFDPGQT

-637 LPGTE
+637 LPGTQ
-642 TYVQVTEQVLAD
+642 TYVQVTDEILAD
-654 IQGGKHRY
+654 IHQGKYRY

>member
-1 MEPLRRPVIPPRP
+1 M
-14 GTLADTKHFKNCM
+14 
-27 YSSRTVDVFSG
+27 
-38 STRQKK
+38 
-44 HRTGTVMSRTPS
+44 S

-69 SIAKAIPRVVRGM
+69 TIAKAIPRVVKGM

-106 NPDGPALLYGDV
+106 NPDGFALLQDAV
-118 ALTYAQVNQWA
+118 ALTYTQVNQWA
-129 NRIAHHFIEQGI
+129 NRIAHHLIDQGI
-141 GKGDVVAVFI
+141 GKGDVVAIFI

-182 LVHSVNL
+182 LAHSLNL
-189 VKPVAIVVG
+189 VAPVAIIVG
-198 EELVP
+198 EELAP
-203 AFVAVREKVSIEAM
+203 AYSAIRGRVEIAAA
-217 RTWFVADQDT
+217 RTWFVADRDT
-227 CSHPGIAPPGFT
+227 YSYPGISPDHFI
-239 NLMTASLDADSENP
+239 NLMMASADASSDNP
-253 ASSQQVFF
+253 ASSHQVFF
-261 DDACFYIYT
+261 DDPCFYIYT

-294 GMIALDMRPDDVVYC
+294 GMIALDMQPEDVVYC

-322 WGSAVS
+322 WGSAIS

-342 QFWSDVDKYRATTIG
+342 QFWNDVRKYRATTLG

-364 YLVDQPPCAEDGT
+364 YLVDLPPSADDSQ
-377 HGVRK
+377 HGVTK

-393 RAFKSRFAVEHI
+393 REFKTRFAVDHI
-405 CELYAASDGNIGFSN
+405 CELYAASDGNIGFTN
-420 ILNFDNTVG
+420 ILNFDNTIG
-429 FSLMSWEL
+429 FSLMSWDL
-437 AAYDHDNGAPTR
+437 VAYDHDSGAPIR
-449 GANGFMRKVG
+449 NAKGLMSKVA
-459 KGEQGLLLAKID
+459 KGGQGLLLARID

-493 FEKGDRYFNTGD
+493 FTKGDRYFNTGD

-537 ENILLKYPHISEA
+537 ENILLQHPNICEA
-550 VAYGVEISNTNGRA
+550 VAYGVEICNTNGRA
-564 GMAAITPAE
+564 GMAAITPTE

-579 FSELLAFVREQMPS
+579 FAELLTFARQHMPA
-593 YAVPLFLRVKV
+593 YAVPLFLRLKV

-615 KTRLKDEAFDPHRT
+615 KTRLKDEAFDPGKT

-637 LPGTE
+637 LPGTQ

-654 IQGGKHRY
+654 IRGGKYRY

>member
-1 MEPLRRPVIPPRP
+1 
-14 GTLADTKHFKNCM
+14 
-27 YSSRTVDVFSG
+27 
-38 STRQKK
+38 
-44 HRTGTVMSRTPS
+44 MSRTS
-56 DTITWGMMLRKLP
+56 NDTITWGMMLRKLP
-69 SIAKAIPRVVRGM
+69 SIAKVIPRVVKGM
-82 KVANVKD
+82 KAANVKD
-89 PTQPCGLGWSFE
+89 PTQACGLGWSFE

-106 NPDGPALLYGDV
+106 NPDGPALLQDDV
-118 ALTYAQVNQWA
+118 TLSYSEVNQWA
-129 NRIAHHFIEQGI
+129 NRIAHHLIGQGI

-189 VKPVAIVVG
+189 VAPVAIIVG

-203 AFVAVREKVSIEAM
+203 AYLAIRDRVSIQLA

-227 CSHPGIAPPGFT
+227 SRQPGIAPEGFI
-239 NLMTASLDADSENP
+239 NLMTVSLDDACDNP
-253 ASSQQVFF
+253 ANSQRIFF
-261 DDACFYIYT
+261 DDPCFYIYT

-294 GMIALDMRPDDVVYC
+294 GMIALDMRPEDVVYC

-342 QFWSDVDKYRATTIG
+342 QFWSDVRKYQATTIG

-364 YLVDQPPCAEDGT
+364 YLVDQPPSADDSR
-377 HGVRK
+377 HDVKK

-393 RAFKSRFAVEHI
+393 NEFKTRFAVNHI
-405 CELYAASDGNIGFSN
+405 CELYAASDGNIGFTN
-420 ILNFDNTVG
+420 ILNFDNTIG

-437 AAYDHDNGAPTR
+437 VAYDHDSGAPIR
-449 GANGFMRKVG
+449 EANGLMRKVT

-481 PQKTEKVVLHDV
+481 PQKTAKVVLEDV

-537 ENILLKYPHISEA
+537 ENILLQHPHISEA
-550 VAYGVEISNTNGRA
+550 VAYGVEIRNTNGRA

-579 FSELLAFVREQMPS
+579 FSELLAFAREQMPA

-615 KTRLKDEAFDPHRT
+615 KTRLKDEAFDPGRT

-637 LPGTE
+637 LPGTQ
-642 TYVQVTEQVLAD
+642 TYVQVTEQLLSD
-654 IQGGKHRY
+654 IHGGKYRY

>member
-1 MEPLRRPVIPPRP
+1 
-14 GTLADTKHFKNCM
+14 
-27 YSSRTVDVFSG
+27 
-38 STRQKK
+38 
-44 HRTGTVMSRTPS
+44 MSRTS
-56 DTITWGMMLRKLP
+56 HDTITWGMMLRKLP
-69 SIAKAIPRVVRGM
+69 AIAKAIPRVVRGM

-89 PTQPCGLGWSFE
+89 PAQPCGLGWSFE
-101 QATLR
+101 QAVLR
-106 NPDGPALLYGDV
+106 NPEGPALLQDDVILSYGE
-118 ALTYAQVNQWA
+118 VNQWA
-129 NRIAHHFIEQGI
+129 NRIAHHLISQGI
-141 GKGDVVAVFI
+141 AKGDVVAVFI

-182 LVHSVNL
+182 LVHSLNL
-189 VKPVAIVVG
+189 VAPVAIVVG
-198 EELVP
+198 EELAP
-203 AFVAVREKVSIEAM
+203 AFLAVRERVSIESS

-227 CSHPGIAPPGFT
+227 SRQPGIAPDGFV
-239 NLMTASLDADSENP
+239 NLMSASIDQSSDNP
-253 ASSQQVFF
+253 LSSQQIFF
-261 DDACFYIYT
+261 DDPCFYIYT

-294 GMIALDMRPDDVVYC
+294 GMIALDMRADDVVYC
-309 TLPLY
+309 PLPLY

-322 WGSAVS
+322 WGAAVS
-328 GASGFAIRRKFSAS
+328 GAAGFAIRRKFSAS
-342 QFWSDVDKYRATTIG
+342 RFWGDVRKYRATTIG

-364 YLVDQPPCAEDGT
+364 YLVDQPPSAEDSR
-377 HGVRK
+377 HGVKK
-382 MIGNGLRPGAW
+382 MVGNGLRPGAW
-393 RAFKSRFAVEHI
+393 NEFKTRFAVNHI
-405 CELYAASDGNIGFSN
+405 CELYAASDGNIGFTN
-420 ILNFDNTVG
+420 ILNFDNTIG

-437 AAYDHDNGAPTR
+437 VAYDHDSGEPLRDAK
-449 GANGFMRKVG
+449 GLLRKVA
-459 KGEQGLLLAKID
+459 KGEQGLLLAKIYE
-471 DKAPLDGYTD
+471 KAPLDGYTD
-481 PQKTEKVVLHDV
+481 PEKTARVVLHDV

-537 ENILLKYPHISEA
+537 ENILLQHPHICEA
-550 VAYGVEISNTNGRA
+550 VAYGVEIRNTNGRA

-579 FSELLAFVREQMPS
+579 FSELLAFARQQMPA

-604 KMETTGTFKYQ
+604 KMDTTGTFKYQ
-615 KTRLKDEAFDPHRT
+615 KTRLKDEAFDPDRT

-637 LPGTE
+637 LPGTH
-642 TYVQVTEQVLAD
+642 TYVQVTGQLLAD
-654 IQGGKHRY
+654 IHSGKYRY

>member
-1 MEPLRRPVIPPRP
+1 MRH
-14 GTLADTKHFKNCM
+14 A
-27 YSSRTVDVFSG
+27 S
-38 STRQKK
+38 
-44 HRTGTVMSRTPS
+44 S
-56 DTITWGMMLRKLP
+56 DTITWSMMLRKLP
-69 SIAKAIPRVVRGM
+69 TIAKAIPRVVKGM
-82 KVANVKD
+82 KVANVTD
-89 PTQPCGLGWSFE
+89 PTQTCGLGWTFE

-106 NPDGPALLYGDV
+106 NPEGQAILQDDV
-118 ALTYAQVNQWA
+118 LLTYAQVNQWA
-129 NRIAHHFIEQGI
+129 NRIAHYLSAQGI

-158 VTILAVAKVG
+158 VTILALAKLG
-168 AISALLNTS
+168 AVSALLNTS

-182 LVHSVNL
+182 LIHSVNL
-189 VKPVAIVVG
+189 VAPVAIVLG
-198 EELVP
+198 EELQP
-203 AFVAVREKVSIEAM
+203 AFAAIREQVSIPAQ
-217 RTWFVADQDT
+217 RTWFIADRDT
-227 CSHPGIAPPGFT
+227 YSHPGIAPEGYV
-239 NLMTASLDADSENP
+239 NLISASADACTENP
-253 ASSQQVFF
+253 PSSGEVFF
-261 DDACFYIYT
+261 NDPCFYIYT

-294 GMIALDMRPDDVVYC
+294 GMIALNMTPDDVVYC

-322 WGSAVS
+322 WGSAIN

-342 QFWSDVDKYRATTIG
+342 QFWPDVRRYNATTLG

-364 YLVDQPPCAEDGT
+364 YLVDQPPSADDSR
-377 HGVRK
+377 HAVRK

-393 RAFKSRFAVEHI
+393 AEFKTRFAVEHI

-420 ILNFDNTVG
+420 ILNFDNTIG
-429 FSLMSWEL
+429 FSLMAWEL
-437 AAYDHDNGAPTR
+437 VAYDHDSGQPLRSAD
-449 GANGFMRKVG
+449 GFMRKVG
-459 KGEQGLLLAKID
+459 KGEQGLLLARID
-471 DKAPLDGYTD
+471 EKAPLDGYTD
-481 PQKTEKVVLHDV
+481 PQKTAKVVLHDV
-493 FEKGDRYFNTGD
+493 FSKGDRFFNTGD

-537 ENILLKYPHISEA
+537 ENLLLQHPHISEA
-550 VAYGVEISNTNGRA
+550 VAYGVEVRNTNGRA

-579 FSELLAFVREQMPS
+579 FAELLAFARQRMPA

-615 KTRLKDEAFDPHRT
+615 KTRLKNEGFDPGQT

-637 LPGTE
+637 LPGTQ
-642 TYVQVTEQVLAD
+642 TYVQVTDEILAD
-654 IQGGKHRY
+654 IHQGKYRY

>member
-1 MEPLRRPVIPPRP
+1 MRR
-14 GTLADTKHFKNCM
+14 M
-27 YSSRTVDVFSG
+27 
-38 STRQKK
+38 
-44 HRTGTVMSRTPS
+44 PS
-56 DTITWGMMLRKLP
+56 DTITWSMMLRKLP
-69 SIAKAIPRVVRGM
+69 AIAKAIPRVVKGM

-89 PTQPCGLGWSFE
+89 PTQSCGLGWSFE

-106 NPDGPALLYGDV
+106 NPEGPALLYGDV
-118 ALTYAQVNQWA
+118 ALTYAQTNEWA
-129 NRIAHHFIEQGI
+129 NRIAHHLIDQGI
-141 GKGDVVAVFI
+141 CKGDVVAVFI

-158 VTILAVAKVG
+158 VTLLAVAKVG

-182 LVHSVNL
+182 LAHSLNL
-189 VKPVAIVVG
+189 VAPVAIVVG
-198 EELVP
+198 EELLP
-203 AFVAVREKVSIEAM
+203 AFLEVRERVSIKAA

-227 CSHPGIAPPGFT
+227 CNHPGIAPEGFI
-239 NLMTASLDADSENP
+239 NLMTASIDGCSDNP
-253 ASSQQVFF
+253 ASSRQVYF
-261 DDACFYIYT
+261 DDPCFYIYT

-294 GMIALDMRPDDVVYC
+294 GMVALDMRPDDIVYC

-322 WGSAVS
+322 WGSAVI
-328 GASGFAIRRKFSAS
+328 GAAGFAMRRKFSAS
-342 QFWSDVDKYRATTIG
+342 QFWSDMRKYRATTFG

-364 YLVDQPPCAEDGT
+364 YLVDQPPSADDRKHRVT
-377 HGVRK
+377 K

-393 RAFKSRFAVEHI
+393 SEFKTRFGVQHI
-405 CELYAASDGNIGFSN
+405 CELYAASDGNIGFTN

-437 AAYDHDNGAPTR
+437 VAYDYESGAPIR
-449 GANGFMRKVG
+449 DAKGFMRKVAR
-459 KGEQGLLLAKID
+459 GEQGLLLAKID
-471 DKAPLDGYTD
+471 DMAPLDGYTD

-493 FEKGDRYFNTGD
+493 FEKNDRYFNTGD

-537 ENILLKYPHISEA
+537 ENILLQHPNICEA
-550 VAYGVEISNTNGRA
+550 VAYGVEIHNTNGRA

-579 FSELLAFVREQMPS
+579 FSELLAFIRKKMPA
-593 YAVPLFLRVKV
+593 YAVPLFLRVKL

-615 KTRLKDEAFDPHRT
+615 KTRLKDEAFDPGRS
-629 GDDPIYAW
+629 GGDPIYAW
-637 LPGTE
+637 LPGSD
-642 TYVQVTEQVLAD
+642 TYVQVTEQVLTD
-654 IQGGKHRY
+654 IHSGLYRY

>member
-1 MEPLRRPVIPPRP
+1 
-14 GTLADTKHFKNCM
+14 
-27 YSSRTVDVFSG
+27 
-38 STRQKK
+38 
-44 HRTGTVMSRTPS
+44 MSHASS
-56 DTITWGMMLRKLP
+56 DTITWSMMLRKLP
-69 SIAKAIPRVVRGM
+69 TIAKAIPRVVKGM
-82 KVANVKD
+82 KVANVTD
-89 PTQPCGLGWSFE
+89 PTQTCGLGWTFE

-106 NPDGPALLYGDV
+106 NPEGVAILQDNLL
-118 ALTYAQVNQWA
+118 LTYAQVNQWA
-129 NRIAHHFIEQGI
+129 NRIAHYLSAQGI

-158 VTILAVAKVG
+158 VTILALAKVG
-168 AISALLNTS
+168 AVSALLNTS

-182 LVHSVNL
+182 LIHSINL
-189 VKPVAIVVG
+189 VAPVAIVLG
-198 EELVP
+198 EELQP
-203 AFVAVREKVSIEAM
+203 AFAAIREQVSIPAQ
-217 RTWFVADQDT
+217 RTWFIADRDT
-227 CSHPGIAPPGFT
+227 YSHPGIAPEGYINLISASADAPG
-239 NLMTASLDADSENP
+239 DNP
-253 ASSQQVFF
+253 SSSGEVFF
-261 DDACFYIYT
+261 NDPCFYIYT

-294 GMIALDMRPDDVVYC
+294 GMIALNMTPDDVVYC

-322 WGSAVS
+322 WGSAIN

-342 QFWSDVDKYRATTIG
+342 QFWPDVRRYNATTLG

-364 YLVDQPPCAEDGT
+364 YLVDQPASADDSR
-377 HGVRK
+377 HAVRK

-393 RAFKSRFAVEHI
+393 AEFKTRFAVEHI

-420 ILNFDNTVG
+420 ILNFDNTIG
-429 FSLMSWEL
+429 FSLMAWEL
-437 AAYDHDNGAPTR
+437 VAYDHDSGEPLRSAD
-449 GANGFMRKVG
+449 GFRRKVG
-459 KGEQGLLLAKID
+459 KGEQGLLLARID
-471 DKAPLDGYTD
+471 VKAPLDGYTD
-481 PQKTEKVVLHDV
+481 PQKTARVVLHDV
-493 FEKGDRYFNTGD
+493 FSKGDRFFNTGD

-537 ENILLKYPHISEA
+537 ENLLLQHPLISEA
-550 VAYGVEISNTNGRA
+550 VAYGVEVRNTNGRA

-579 FSELLAFVREQMPS
+579 FAELLAFVRQRLPA

-615 KTRLKDEAFDPHRT
+615 KTRLKNEGFDPGQT

-637 LPGTE
+637 LPGTQ
-642 TYVQVTEQVLAD
+642 TYVQVTDEILAD
-654 IQGGKHRY
+654 IHQGKYRY

>member
-1 MEPLRRPVIPPRP
+1 M
-14 GTLADTKHFKNCM
+14 
-27 YSSRTVDVFSG
+27 
-38 STRQKK
+38 STP
-44 HRTGTVMSRTPS
+44 H

-69 SIAKAIPRVVRGM
+69 SIAKAIPRVLKGM
-82 KVANVKD
+82 KAANVKD
-89 PTQPCGLGWSFE
+89 PTQACGLGWSFE

-106 NPDGPALLYGDV
+106 NPDGPALLQGEV

-129 NRIAHHFIEQGI
+129 NRIAHHLIAQGI
-141 GKGDVVAVFI
+141 RKGDGVAVFI

-182 LVHSVNL
+182 LVHSLNL
-189 VKPVAIVVG
+189 VAPAAIIVG

-203 AFVAVREKVSIEAM
+203 AFSAVRERVPITPA
-217 RTWFVADQDT
+217 RTWFVADQGT
-227 CSHPGIAPPGFT
+227 YTQPGIAPDGFI
-239 NLMTASLDADSENP
+239 NLMAASVDAGSDNP

-261 DDACFYIYT
+261 DDPCFYIYT

-294 GMIALDMRPDDVVYC
+294 GMIALDMRPEDVVYC

-322 WGSAVS
+322 WGSAIS

-342 QFWSDVDKYRATTIG
+342 QFWNDVRQYRATTLG

-364 YLVDQPPCAEDGT
+364 YLVDQPPAVDDNQHSVT
-377 HGVRK
+377 K

-393 RAFKSRFAVEHI
+393 REFKTRFGVRHI
-405 CELYAASDGNIGFSN
+405 CELYAASDGNIGFTN
-420 ILNFDNTVG
+420 VLNFDNTVG

-437 AAYDHDNGAPTR
+437 AAYDHDTGLPTR
-449 GANGFMRKVG
+449 NAKGFMRKVA

-481 PQKTEKVVLHDV
+481 PQKTAKVVLQDV

-505 LLRNIG
+505 LMRNIG

-537 ENILLKYPHISEA
+537 ENILLQHPNICEA
-550 VAYGVEISNTNGRA
+550 VAYGVEIRNTNGRA

-579 FSELLAFVREQMPS
+579 FSELLAFAREQMPA

-615 KTRLKDEAFDPHRT
+615 KTRLKDEAFDPGRT

-637 LPGTE
+637 LPGTG
-642 TYVQVTEQVLAD
+642 TYVQVTEQLLGEIHD
-654 IQGGKHRY
+654 GKYRY

>member
-1 MEPLRRPVIPPRP
+1 M
-14 GTLADTKHFKNCM
+14 
-27 YSSRTVDVFSG
+27 
-38 STRQKK
+38 
-44 HRTGTVMSRTPS
+44 S

-69 SIAKAIPRVVRGM
+69 SIAKAIPRLVKGM

-89 PTQPCGLGWSFE
+89 PTQTCGLGWSFE

-106 NPDGPALLYGDV
+106 NPDGPALLQGEV
-118 ALTYAQVNQWA
+118 VLTYSQVNQWA
-129 NRIAHHFIEQGI
+129 NRMAHHLIAQGI

-158 VTILAVAKVG
+158 VAILAVAKVG
-168 AISALLNTS
+168 AISALLNTA
-177 QTRDT
+177 QTRDA
-182 LVHSVNL
+182 LAHSLNL
-189 VKPVAIVVG
+189 VVPAAIVVG

-203 AFVAVREKVSIEAM
+203 AYSAIRERVAIEAT
-217 RTWFVADQDT
+217 RTWFVADQNTYD
-227 CSHPGIAPPGFT
+227 HPGIAPNGFI
-239 NLMTASLDADSENP
+239 NLMTACADGCDDNP

-261 DDACFYIYT
+261 DDPCFYIYT

-288 RSSASF
+288 RSFVSF
-294 GMIALDMRPDDVVYC
+294 GMIALDMRPEDVVYC

-322 WGSAVS
+322 WGSAIS
-328 GASGFAIRRKFSAS
+328 GASGFAIRRKFGAS
-342 QFWSDVDKYRATTIG
+342 QFWSDVRHYRATTLG

-364 YLVDQPPCAEDGT
+364 YLVDQPPSANDRQ
-377 HGVRK
+377 HGVTK

-393 RAFKSRFAVEHI
+393 GEFKRRFGVNHI
-405 CELYAASDGNIGFSN
+405 CELYAASDGNIGFTN

-437 AAYDHDNGAPTR
+437 AAYDHDSGAPTR
-449 GANGFMRKVG
+449 DTTGFMRKVAKG
-459 KGEQGLLLAKID
+459 KEGLLLAKID

-481 PQKTEKVVLHDV
+481 PQETETVVLHDV

-511 FGHAQFVD
+511 FGHARFVD

-537 ENILLKYPHISEA
+537 ENTLLKHPTISEA
-550 VAYGVEISNTNGRA
+550 VAYGVEIQNTNGRA

-579 FSELLAFVREQMPS
+579 FSELLAFARQQLPA

-615 KTRLKDEAFDPHRT
+615 KTRLKDEAFDPGKT

-637 LPGTE
+637 LPGTD
-642 TYVQVTEQVLAD
+642 TYVRVTEQLLAQ
-654 IQGGKHRY
+654 IQGGKYRY